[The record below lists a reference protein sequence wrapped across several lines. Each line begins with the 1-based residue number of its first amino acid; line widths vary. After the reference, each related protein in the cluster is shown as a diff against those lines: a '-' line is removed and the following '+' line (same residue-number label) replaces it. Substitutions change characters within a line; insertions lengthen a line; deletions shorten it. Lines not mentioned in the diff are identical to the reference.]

1 MTEKRRYET
10 GGRRA
15 APILALAALLTS
27 GMALAG
33 PSADVV
39 FGGIVERVANGAV
52 YVDGKEFRIAG
63 VPVKNLNGKDV
74 AFKEIVPGKYAQI
87 HTTKGRILEVLV
99 FDPTLR

>member
-1 MTEKRRYET
+1 MAEKRRYEA

-15 APILALAALLTS
+15 SAILALAALLTA
-27 GMALAG
+27 GMAFAG
-33 PSADVV
+33 PSADIV

-63 VPVKNLNGKDV
+63 VPVKNLSGKDV
-74 AFKEIVPGKYAQI
+74 AFQEITPGKYAQI

-99 FDPTLR
+99 FDPILR